1 MANLPLLRH
10 ANSSRNTP
18 PPESRG
24 HMLNS
29 SKRFRSRAIDCR
41 NLAKG
46 ARHSADVDMLEE
58 IAAELDE
65 EADRIECDAKRL
77 FAESGP
83 RH

>member
-1 MANLPLLRH
+1 MSDDA
-10 ANSSRNTP
+10 
-18 PPESRG
+18 
-24 HMLNS
+24 
-29 SKRFRSRAIDCR
+29 KRFRSRAIDCR

-46 ARHSADVDMLEE
+46 ARDSADAVMLEE

-65 EADRIECDAKRL
+65 EADRIECETSRL